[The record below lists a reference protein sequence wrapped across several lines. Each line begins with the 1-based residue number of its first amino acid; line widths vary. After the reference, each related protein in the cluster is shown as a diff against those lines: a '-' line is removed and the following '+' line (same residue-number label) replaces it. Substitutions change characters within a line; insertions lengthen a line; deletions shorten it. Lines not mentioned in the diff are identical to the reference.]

1 MSIIRYQ
8 TPEFRTVAFHP
19 LARLSAFQNE
29 VDRLLDL
36 PVFGRASSTPSSHGF
51 SPALDLYQD
60 KDNVLVRVELPGM
73 KRENIRLSLHEDTLT
88 ISGDRHAE
96 KAHDEKGV
104 LRNERFFGAF
114 ERSINLP
121 VLVDGSRVTAVYEDG
136 ILTVTL
142 PKAEQ
147 AKPRQIEIH
156 VK

>member
-8 TPEFRTVAFHP
+8 TPEFRTVNFHP
-19 LARLSAFQNE
+19 LARLNAFQNE

-36 PVFGRASSTPSSHGF
+36 PFLNRAASNASSHGF
-51 SPALDLYQD
+51 SPALDLFQD
-60 KDNVLVRVELPGM
+60 KDNVLVRVELPGL
-73 KRENIRLSLHEDTLT
+73 KREDIHLSLHEDTLT
-88 ISGDRHAE
+88 ISGERQHE
-96 KAHDEKGV
+96 KAHDEKGL

-121 VLVDGSRVTAVYEDG
+121 VLVDATRVAATYEDG

-142 PKAEQ
+142 PKSEQ
-147 AKPRQIEIH
+147 TKPRQIEIN